1 MFRWPITIPTLIL
14 HCHLIGIALTMVEKC
29 LWKLYS
35 TFQVPKGEFCKEMV
49 RLFFFRQKRAHSLES
64 AASIVCIVAA
74 FF

>member
-35 TFQVPKGEFCKEMV
+35 TFQVPKGDFCKEMV
-49 RLFFFRQKRAHSLES
+49 RLFFSDKKGHTH
-64 AASIVCIVAA
+64 
-74 FF
+74 